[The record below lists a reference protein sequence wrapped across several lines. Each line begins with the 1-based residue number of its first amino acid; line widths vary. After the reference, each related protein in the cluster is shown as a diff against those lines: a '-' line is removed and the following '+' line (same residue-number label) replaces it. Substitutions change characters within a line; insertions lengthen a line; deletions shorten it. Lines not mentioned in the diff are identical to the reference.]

1 MFLFLVHLRF
11 FFCIL
16 GIRAVTGGGAT
27 YDNQPGGAPRD
38 NVMIYDCG
46 EKKILF
52 LLYNRSVFW
61 FFVSHFSLYSLDIR
75 GK

>member
-1 MFLFLVHLRF
+1 MFYFILSSSTI

-27 YDNQPGGAPRD
+27 YDNQLGGAPRD

-46 EKKILF
+46 EKK
-52 LLYNRSVFW
+52 
-61 FFVSHFSLYSLDIR
+61 
-75 GK
+75 